1 MVASI
6 GLRLDPLTGYDA
18 WRTAVRKDGV
28 VPWFVVAESV
38 ALERRY
44 LPDSNPL
51 TVGPITKRVGELG
64 FPVKSVPFHKGG
76 VAVKSQGVPLGF
88 EVDVDP
94 VSNLFAQARMYTFL
108 AYRDGFAA
116 ALQPNAYTAERA
128 VHAYIRMA
136 IAWTERWPGLT
147 LATGAERAQESDE
160 LRRLIA
166 STRPATPGGSTP
178 DPSQIR
184 LSKVQQYQATF
195 ALPRILE
202 NDLSDLIAAYERAEK
217 TQARDERTPFE
228 ADTSLVIA
236 QQLVGHIRLAA
247 LELIKDPSLHVLSAY
262 NIVRATANESLGGAL
277 ARARLSAG
285 DFALTALDSTFRDEL
300 LNGQWGR
307 LSPEEQDIRIEER
320 PVWGLLLGKPEP
332 ESEHRS

>member
-1 MVASI
+1 VVASI

-18 WRTAVRKDGV
+18 WRLAVRRDGV
-28 VPWFVVAESV
+28 VPWFLVAESV
-38 ALERRY
+38 AVERRY

-51 TVGPITKRVGELG
+51 TVGPVTKRVAELG
-64 FPVKSVPFHKGG
+64 YPVKSVPFHKGG
-76 VAVKSQGVPLGF
+76 IAVKWQGVPLGF
-88 EVDVDP
+88 DTELDP

-116 ALQPNAYTAERA
+116 ALESNAYTAERA

-136 IAWTERWPGLT
+136 VAWTERWPGLT
-147 LATGAERAQESDE
+147 LATGAERAQESAE

-166 STRPATPGGSTP
+166 STRPGTARSGSP
-178 DPSQIR
+178 DPGQIR
-184 LSKVQQYQATF
+184 LSRVQQYQATL

-217 TQARDERTPFE
+217 TPTGSRTSSVE
-228 ADTSLVIA
+228 NDACMVIA

-247 LELIKDPSLHVLSAY
+247 LELVKDPSLHILSAY

-285 DFALTALDSTFRDEL
+285 DYALTALDSTFRDEL
-300 LNGQWGR
+300 LNGEWGK
-307 LSPEEQDIRIEER
+307 LTPEEQDIRIEER
-320 PVWGLLLGKPEP
+320 PVWGLLLGKPAS